1 MKRRQINWHWGFHGM
16 FIGKVDCLSWKL
28 YCSGMFICIQGK
40 GCDRKGIRI
49 PQDRHGNI
57 STEGEKCKCSLKNIQ
72 NRPSKFQWAFT
83 RNESTL
89 KGLVL
94 MFFISP
100 IIRSSVVKRMND
112 SGLSKKYSVEK
123 MFLELEKL
131 SKVKLSDGSIVETE
145 RTARQKDIFKGLGLK

>member
-1 MKRRQINWHWGFHGM
+1 M
-16 FIGKVDCLSWKL
+16 FIR
-28 YCSGMFICIQGK
+28 IQGR
-40 GCDRKGIRI
+40 DAI
-49 PQDRHGNI
+49 
-57 STEGEKCKCSLKNIQ
+57 EKAFESLKTDMEIFPL
-72 NRPSKFQWAFT
+72 RV

-94 MFFISP
+94 VFFISL
-100 IIRSSVVKRMND
+100 IIRLSVVKRMND

-123 MFLELEKL
+123 MFLELEKI

>member
-1 MKRRQINWHWGFHGM
+1 MI
-16 FIGKVDCLSWKL
+16 
-28 YCSGMFICIQGK
+28 
-40 GCDRKGIRI
+40 
-49 PQDRHGNI
+49 
-57 STEGEKCKCSLKNIQ
+57 EKAFESLKTDMEIFPL
-72 NRPSKFQWAFT
+72 RV

-94 MFFISP
+94 VFFISL
-100 IIRSSVVKRMND
+100 IIRLSVVKRMND

-145 RTARQKDIFKGLGLK
+145 RKARQKDIFKGLGLK

>member
-1 MKRRQINWHWGFHGM
+1 
-16 FIGKVDCLSWKL
+16 
-28 YCSGMFICIQGK
+28 
-40 GCDRKGIRI
+40 
-49 PQDRHGNI
+49 
-57 STEGEKCKCSLKNIQ
+57 
-72 NRPSKFQWAFT
+72 
-83 RNESTL
+83 
-89 KGLVL
+89 

-145 RTARQKDIFKGLGLK
+145 RKARQKDIFKGLGLK